1 MKNVPVDTDEMCL
14 CTDAEDIDYKKYP
27 QWLHVDDV
35 YMHRNAIEQ
44 KIKKYQLQLRI
55 RYNIPEDWR
64 MMCQFMYLLIE
75 LCPQTVRYGNMRKI
89 KYADVEKE
97 LLYGDCVLNL
107 RELYR
112 LWTREGE
119 IEDGRDDIGI
129 EVGDMEVM
137 RYREALSNFYT
148 DWYDQ
153 KNGNYFQHTCFVPDE
168 EIQKFAIQRTIVN
181 NRYWRN
187 YWKAHPE
194 QNESEEPSMGQLL
207 LEDYFDKTHAEDVDD
222 DDIGEILP
230 EDDIPEWMIEPMRF
244 DYMIIINT
252 QIWPRI
258 LATQWAPM
266 QQTKEFTKIKKL
278 FKSYFDDNCKLGLL
292 TNNQKVSEK
301 MGVKYKER
309 LLETSNTMMKDNL
322 QLMIQFNIGDKYRMF
337 VRLMRNL
344 LMILETA
351 QVYNKERS
359 QVFIYNFEYM
369 REHGGQFD
377 RHFGAYNVKSLV
389 KNMDYPEDWLTY
401 FEQMWYNFKY
411 PYHTED
417 EIKRKFG
424 LEFLK
429 VRMDW
434 NEFYNKK

>member
-1 MKNVPVDTDEMCL
+1 
-14 CTDAEDIDYKKYP
+14 
-27 QWLHVDDV
+27 
-35 YMHRNAIEQ
+35 
-44 KIKKYQLQLRI
+44 
-55 RYNIPEDWR
+55 
-64 MMCQFMYLLIE
+64 MYLLIQ
-75 LCPQTVRYGNMRKI
+75 LKPKGVRYTNQRKF
-89 KYADVEKE
+89 KYARREHE
-97 LLYGDCVLNL
+97 CLYGFCSYNIQ
-107 RELYR
+107 ELHK
-112 LWTREGE
+112 LWTRNGE
-119 IEDGRDDIGI
+119 IGEGRDDI
-129 EVGDMEVM
+129 EVGDMETM
-137 RYREALSNFYT
+137 RYRNAFSNFYT
-148 DWYDQ
+148 DWYDTRAPQ
-153 KNGNYFQHTCFVPDE
+153 NILDHNCFISDE
-168 EIQKFAIQRTIVN
+168 DIQKFAVQRTIVN

-207 LEDYFDKTHAEDVDD
+207 LEDYFDKTRAEDVED

-252 QIWPRI
+252 YIWSRV

-278 FKSYFDDNCKLGLL
+278 FKSYFDDDCKLGLL
-292 TNNQKVSEK
+292 TNNQKASER
-301 MGVKYKER
+301 MGVKYKEK
-309 LLETSNTMMKDNL
+309 LFDTSTTMMNDNL